1 MFFALYQQSCNNTIM
16 SEDRPRTWQGKTLPT
31 KVCYTGEMKKIALGI
46 VSVLVVW
53 GIVHV
58 GVLLFDG
65 LIDGGKS
72 ADVAVVLGNKVN
84 TDGTLSPRL
93 LARTEHAGK
102 LYREGRVKH
111 IIVSGG
117 FGVEGY
123 YEATA
128 MKEYLIRSGIPEEV
142 ITADDQGFN
151 TEATVTN
158 VLKMREERG
167 FESVIVVSQYFHI
180 MRTKTYF
187 LGNNLLGVYGSAPK
201 YFEPRDIYSIIRE
214 VAAFYF

>member
-1 MFFALYQQSCNNTIM
+1 MFESG
-16 SEDRPRTWQGKTLPT
+16 PRTWQGKTLPYW
-31 KVCYTGEMKKIALGI
+31 VCYTYEMKKVLSGI
-46 VSVLVVW
+46 VWLFVVW

-65 LIDGGKS
+65 LIDAGKS

-84 TDGTLSPRL
+84 VDGTLSPRL
-93 LARTEHAGK
+93 LARTEHAGE

-123 YEATA
+123 YEGTA
-128 MKEYLIRSGIPEEV
+128 MKDYLVASGVPESA
-142 ITADDQGFN
+142 ITADNQGFN
-151 TEATVTN
+151 TEATVAN

-187 LGNNLLGVYGSAPK
+187 FGNGLSGVYGSAPK
-201 YFEPRDIYSIIRE
+201 YFEARDVYSIIRE
-214 VAAFYF
+214 IAAFYF